1 MSTRTVAVT
10 AAAVGVAVLAI
21 TGITYASNDESTPS
35 ASSQQA
41 RPPVQKAAPP
51 AQKAA
56 PPVRQA
62 PPAAAP
68 LGEDA
73 SKSNGGE
80 GGGGYGGGGDGGYG
94 GGGDGGYGGGGDG
107 GYGGGGDG
115 GYGGGGDGG
124 YGGGGDGGYGGG
136 GDGGYGGGGDG
147 GYGGGGDGGYGGGYG
162 GKDEGRIQFNDR
174 TYSAAADGCITA
186 ASGLGSSSFSI
197 SNDSRKVVEVYRGS
211 TCDNGSP
218 VATVGPYGS
227 THGVVTPTVQG
238 GLSLNDGVVGS
249 FRVIGDH
256 GGW

>member
-1 MSTRTVAVT
+1 MTTRTVAVT
-10 AAAVGVAVLAI
+10 AAAVGAAVLAI
-21 TGITYASNDESTPS
+21 TGITYASNDESPHT
-35 ASSQQA
+35 ASSAQET

-51 AQKAA
+51 AHKAA

-68 LGEDA
+68 PGEDV
-73 SKSNGGE
+73 SKSNGGGGRGGDNSGYGGGGYGGGDDGGYGGGGDRGGD
-80 GGGGYGGGGDGGYG
+80 GGGGYGGGGDRGGYG
-94 GGGDGGYGGGGDG
+94 GGD
-107 GYGGGGDG
+107 
-115 GYGGGGDGG
+115 
-124 YGGGGDGGYGGG
+124 
-136 GDGGYGGGGDG
+136 
-147 GYGGGGDGGYGGGYG
+147 DGGYGGGYG
-162 GKDEGRIQFNDR
+162 GRDEGRIQFNDR

-197 SNDSRKVVEVYRGS
+197 SNDSRKVVEVYRGA

-218 VATVGPYGS
+218 VATVGPWGS

>member
-1 MSTRTVAVT
+1 MTTRTVAVT
-10 AAAVGVAVLAI
+10 AAAVGAAVLAI
-21 TGITYASNDESTPS
+21 TGITYASNDESPHT
-35 ASSQQA
+35 ASSVQESQ
-41 RPPVQKAAPP
+41 RPVPKAAPPAQKAAPP

-56 PPVRQA
+56 PP
-62 PPAAAP
+62 AAAP
-68 LGEDA
+68 LGEDS
-73 SKSNGGE
+73 SKSNGGGGRGGE
-80 GGGGYGGGGDGGYG
+80 GGGYGGGGEGGGYG
-94 GGGDGGYGGGGDG
+94 GGEGGGYGGGEGGGDDS
-107 GYGGGGDG
+107 GYGGGDG
-115 GYGGGGDGG
+115 
-124 YGGGGDGGYGGG
+124 
-136 GDGGYGGGGDG
+136 
-147 GYGGGGDGGYGGGYG
+147 GGYGGGYG
-162 GKDEGRIQFNDR
+162 GRDEGRIQFNDR

-238 GLSLNDGVVGS
+238 GLFLNDGVVGS

>member
-80 GGGGYGGGGDGGYG
+80 GRGGYGGGEGRGGYGGGDDGGYG
-94 GGGDGGYGGGGDG
+94 GGGDGGYGGEGDG
-107 GYGGGGDG
+107 GYGGEGR
-115 GYGGGGDGG
+115 
-124 YGGGGDGGYGGG
+124 
-136 GDGGYGGGGDG
+136 
-147 GYGGGGDGGYGGGYG
+147 GGDGGYGGGYG

>member
-1 MSTRTVAVT
+1 MTTRTVAVT
-10 AAAVGVAVLAI
+10 AAAVGAAVLAI
-21 TGITYASNDESTPS
+21 TGITYASNDESPHT
-35 ASSQQA
+35 ASSAQEA
-41 RPPVQKAAPP
+41 SPPAEKAAPP

-56 PPVRQA
+56 PSVKPA

-68 LGEDA
+68 LGED
-73 SKSNGGE
+73 SRKSGGGE
-80 GGGGYGGGGDGGYG
+80 GRGGEGGGYGGGGEGGGYGDGGDGGGYGGDGGGYG
-94 GGGDGGYGGGGDG
+94 GGGG
-107 GYGGGGDG
+107 
-115 GYGGGGDGG
+115 
-124 YGGGGDGGYGGG
+124 
-136 GDGGYGGGGDG
+136 G

-162 GKDEGRIQFNDR
+162 GRDEGRIQFNDR
-174 TYSAAADGCITA
+174 TYSAAAEGCITA

-238 GLSLNDGVVGS
+238 GLFLNDGVVGS

>member
-1 MSTRTVAVT
+1 MTTRTVAVT
-10 AAAVGVAVLAI
+10 AAAVGAAVLAI
-21 TGITYASNDESTPS
+21 TGITYASNDESPHT
-35 ASSQQA
+35 ASSA
-41 RPPVQKAAPP
+41 HEASPP

-56 PPVRQA
+56 PPAKKAAPSVKPA

-68 LGEDA
+68 PGENS
-73 SKSNGGE
+73 SKGNGGE
-80 GGGGYGGGGDGGYG
+80 GRGGDGGGYGGGGDGGYG
-94 GGGDGGYGGGGDG
+94 GGGDGG

-115 GYGGGGDGG
+115 GYGGR
-124 YGGGGDGGYGGG
+124 
-136 GDGGYGGGGDG
+136 
-147 GYGGGGDGGYGGGYG
+147 
-162 GKDEGRIQFNDR
+162 DEGRIQFNDR
-174 TYSAAADGCITA
+174 TYSAAAEGCITA

-238 GLSLNDGVVGS
+238 GLFLNDGVVGS

>member
-1 MSTRTVAVT
+1 MTTRTVAVT
-10 AAAVGVAVLAI
+10 AAAVGAAVLAI
-21 TGITYASNDESTPS
+21 TGITYASNDESPHA
-35 ASSQQA
+35 ASSA
-41 RPPVQKAAPP
+41 HEASPP

-56 PPVRQA
+56 PPAKKAAPSVKPA

-68 LGEDA
+68 PGENS

-80 GGGGYGGGGDGGYG
+80 GRGGGGGGYGGGGGGGGYGGGGDGGGYG
-94 GGGDGGYGGGGDG
+94 GGGDGGGYGGGGDG
-107 GYGGGGDG
+107 
-115 GYGGGGDGG
+115 
-124 YGGGGDGGYGGG
+124 
-136 GDGGYGGGGDG
+136 G

-162 GKDEGRIQFNDR
+162 GRDEGRIQFNDR
-174 TYSAAADGCITA
+174 TYSAAAEGCITA

-238 GLSLNDGVVGS
+238 GLFLNDGVVGS

>member
-41 RPPVQKAAPP
+41 RPPVQKAVPP

-80 GGGGYGGGGDGGYG
+80 GRGGDGGGDDGGYG
-94 GGGDGGYGGGGDG
+94 GGGDGGYGGGDDGGYGGGGEGGYGGGDDG
-107 GYGGGGDG
+107 GYGGGGDR
-115 GYGGGGDGG
+115 GYGGGG
-124 YGGGGDGGYGGG
+124 
-136 GDGGYGGGGDG
+136 
-147 GYGGGGDGGYGGGYG
+147 GGYGGGYG
-162 GKDEGRIQFNDR
+162 GKDEGWIQFNDR

-197 SNDSRKVVEVYRGS
+197 SNDSRKVVEVYRGA

-238 GLSLNDGVVGS
+238 GLFLNDGVVGS

>member
-35 ASSQQA
+35 ASSVQQT
-41 RPPVQKAAPP
+41 RPPAQKAAPP

-68 LGEDA
+68 PGEDS

-80 GGGGYGGGGDGGYG
+80 GRGGYGGGDDGGYG
-94 GGGDGGYGGGGDG
+94 GGGDRGGYGGGGGDGGGYGGGDGGGYGGGGGDGGGGDRGGYGGGGGDDG
-107 GYGGGGDG
+107 GYGGGGDR
-115 GYGGGGDGG
+115 
-124 YGGGGDGGYGGG
+124 
-136 GDGGYGGGGDG
+136 
-147 GYGGGGDGGYGGGYG
+147 GYGGGYG

-197 SNDSRKVVEVYRGS
+197 SNDSRKVVEVYRGA

>member
-41 RPPVQKAAPP
+41 HPPVQKAAPP

-80 GGGGYGGGGDGGYG
+80 GRGGYGGGGDGGYG
-94 GGGDGGYGGGGDG
+94 GGDDRGYGGGDDGGYGGGGDG
-107 GYGGGGDG
+107 GYGGEGR
-115 GYGGGGDGG
+115 
-124 YGGGGDGGYGGG
+124 
-136 GDGGYGGGGDG
+136 GGDG

-197 SNDSRKVVEVYRGS
+197 SNDSRKVVEVYRGA

>member
-1 MSTRTVAVT
+1 MTTRTVAVT
-10 AAAVGVAVLAI
+10 AAAVGAAVLAI
-21 TGITYASNDESTPS
+21 TGITYASNDESPHT
-35 ASSQQA
+35 ASSA
-41 RPPVQKAAPP
+41 HEASPP

-56 PPVRQA
+56 PPTKKAAPSVKPA

-68 LGEDA
+68 PGENS

-80 GGGGYGGGGDGGYG
+80 GRGGDGGGYGGGGDGGGYGGGGDGGYG
-94 GGGDGGYGGGGDG
+94 GGGGGGGYGGGGDG
-107 GYGGGGDG
+107 
-115 GYGGGGDGG
+115 
-124 YGGGGDGGYGGG
+124 
-136 GDGGYGGGGDG
+136 G

-162 GKDEGRIQFNDR
+162 GRDEGRIQFNDR
-174 TYSAAADGCITA
+174 TYSAAAEGCITA

-238 GLSLNDGVVGS
+238 GLFLNDGVVGS

>member
-21 TGITYASNDESTPS
+21 TGITYASNDEPTPS

-80 GGGGYGGGGDGGYG
+80 GRGGDGGGGGGGYGGGDDGGYGGGGDGGYGGGDDGGYGGGYGGGGDGGYG
-94 GGGDGGYGGGGDG
+94 GGGDRGYGGGG
-107 GYGGGGDG
+107 
-115 GYGGGGDGG
+115 
-124 YGGGGDGGYGGG
+124 
-136 GDGGYGGGGDG
+136 
-147 GYGGGGDGGYGGGYG
+147 GGYGGGYG
-162 GKDEGRIQFNDR
+162 GKDEGWIQFNDR

-197 SNDSRKVVEVYRGS
+197 SNDSRKVVEVYRGA

-238 GLSLNDGVVGS
+238 GLFLNDGVVGS

>member
-1 MSTRTVAVT
+1 MTTRTVAVT
-10 AAAVGVAVLAI
+10 AAAVGAAVLAI
-21 TGITYASNDESTPS
+21 TGITYASNDESPHT
-35 ASSQQA
+35 ASSAQEA
-41 RPPVQKAAPP
+41 SPPAQKAAPP

-56 PPVRQA
+56 PSVKPA

-68 LGEDA
+68 LGED
-73 SKSNGGE
+73 SRKSNGGE
-80 GGGGYGGGGDGGYG
+80 GRGGDGGGYGGGGGGYGGGGDGG
-94 GGGDGGYGGGGDG
+94 GYGGGGDG
-107 GYGGGGDG
+107 GGYGDGGDGGGYGGGDDGG
-115 GYGGGGDGG
+115 GYGGGGDRG
-124 YGGGGDGGYGGG
+124 YGGGE
-136 GDGGYGGGGDG
+136 
-147 GYGGGGDGGYGGGYG
+147 GGYGGGYG
-162 GKDEGRIQFNDR
+162 GRDEGRIQFNDR
-174 TYSAAADGCITA
+174 TYSAAAEGCITA

-238 GLSLNDGVVGS
+238 GLFLNDGVVGS

>member
-80 GGGGYGGGGDGGYG
+80 GRGGYGGGEGRGGYGGGDDGGYGGGDDGGYG
-94 GGGDGGYGGGGDG
+94 GGGDGGYGGEGDG
-107 GYGGGGDG
+107 GYGGEGR
-115 GYGGGGDGG
+115 
-124 YGGGGDGGYGGG
+124 
-136 GDGGYGGGGDG
+136 
-147 GYGGGGDGGYGGGYG
+147 GGDGGYGGGYG

>member
-1 MSTRTVAVT
+1 MTTRTVAVT
-10 AAAVGVAVLAI
+10 AAAVGAAVLAI
-21 TGITYASNDESTPS
+21 TGITYASNDESPHT
-35 ASSQQA
+35 ASSAQES
-41 RPPVQKAAPP
+41 RPPVPKAAPP
-51 AQKAA
+51 AQKVA
-56 PPVRQA
+56 PPAQKAA

-68 LGEDA
+68 LGEDS
-73 SKSNGGE
+73 SKSNGG
-80 GGGGYGGGGDGGYG
+80 GGRGGDGGGYGGGGDGGGYG
-94 GGGDGGYGGGGDG
+94 GGDDSGYGGGDGGGYGGGDG
-107 GYGGGGDG
+107 GGYDGG
-115 GYGGGGDGG
+115 GYGGGD
-124 YGGGGDGGYGGG
+124 
-136 GDGGYGGGGDG
+136 
-147 GYGGGGDGGYGGGYG
+147 GGGYG

-238 GLSLNDGVVGS
+238 GLFLNDGVVGS

>member
-41 RPPVQKAAPP
+41 HPPVQKAAPP

-80 GGGGYGGGGDGGYG
+80 GRGGYGGGGDGGYG

-115 GYGGGGDGG
+115 GYGGEGR
-124 YGGGGDGGYGGG
+124 
-136 GDGGYGGGGDG
+136 GGDG

-197 SNDSRKVVEVYRGS
+197 SNDSRKVVEVYRGA

>member
-80 GGGGYGGGGDGGYG
+80 GGGGYGGGDDGGYGGEGGGGYG

-107 GYGGGGDG
+107 GYGGEGG
-115 GYGGGGDGG
+115 
-124 YGGGGDGGYGGG
+124 
-136 GDGGYGGGGDG
+136 
-147 GYGGGGDGGYGGGYG
+147 GGYGGGYG

>member
-1 MSTRTVAVT
+1 MTTRTVAVT
-10 AAAVGVAVLAI
+10 AAAVGAAVLAI
-21 TGITYASNDESTPS
+21 TGITYASNDESPHT
-35 ASSQQA
+35 ASSA
-41 RPPVQKAAPP
+41 HEASPP

-56 PPVRQA
+56 PPTKKAAPSVKPA

-68 LGEDA
+68 PGENS

-80 GGGGYGGGGDGGYG
+80 GRGGDGGGYGGGGDGGGYG
-94 GGGDGGYGGGGDG
+94 GGGDGGGYGGGGDG
-107 GYGGGGDG
+107 G
-115 GYGGGGDGG
+115 GYGGGG
-124 YGGGGDGGYGGG
+124 
-136 GDGGYGGGGDG
+136 G

-162 GKDEGRIQFNDR
+162 GRDEGRIQFNDR
-174 TYSAAADGCITA
+174 TYSAAAEGCITA

-238 GLSLNDGVVGS
+238 GLFLNDGVVGS

>member
-1 MSTRTVAVT
+1 MTTRTVAVT
-10 AAAVGVAVLAI
+10 AAAVGAAVLAI
-21 TGITYASNDESTPS
+21 TGITYASNDESPHT
-35 ASSQQA
+35 ASSAQEA
-41 RPPVQKAAPP
+41 SPPAQKAAPP

-56 PPVRQA
+56 PSVKPA

-68 LGEDA
+68 PGENS

-80 GGGGYGGGGDGGYG
+80 GRGGDGGGYGGGGDGGGYG
-94 GGGDGGYGGGGDG
+94 GGGDGGGYGGGDDGGGYGGGDDGGGYGGGGDRGYGGGDGGYGGR
-107 GYGGGGDG
+107 
-115 GYGGGGDGG
+115 
-124 YGGGGDGGYGGG
+124 
-136 GDGGYGGGGDG
+136 
-147 GYGGGGDGGYGGGYG
+147 
-162 GKDEGRIQFNDR
+162 DEGRIQFNDR
-174 TYSAAADGCITA
+174 TYSAAAEGCITA

-238 GLSLNDGVVGS
+238 GLFLNDGVVGS

>member
-80 GGGGYGGGGDGGYG
+80 GGGGYG

>member
-94 GGGDGGYGGGGDG
+94 S
-107 GYGGGGDG
+107 GGDG

>member
-80 GGGGYGGGGDGGYG
+80 GGGGYGGGDDGGYGGEGGGGYGGGDDGGYGGEGGGGYG

-107 GYGGGGDG
+107 GYGGEGG
-115 GYGGGGDGG
+115 
-124 YGGGGDGGYGGG
+124 
-136 GDGGYGGGGDG
+136 
-147 GYGGGGDGGYGGGYG
+147 GGYGGGYG

>member
-1 MSTRTVAVT
+1 MTTRTVAVT
-10 AAAVGVAVLAI
+10 AAAVGAAVLAI
-21 TGITYASNDESTPS
+21 TGITYASNDESPHT
-35 ASSQQA
+35 ASSAQEA
-41 RPPVQKAAPP
+41 SPPAQKAAPP

-56 PPVRQA
+56 PSVKPA

-68 LGEDA
+68 LGED
-73 SKSNGGE
+73 SRKSNGGE
-80 GGGGYGGGGDGGYG
+80 GRGGDGGGYGGGGGGYGGGGDGGGYG
-94 GGGDGGYGGGGDG
+94 GGGDGGGYGGGGDG
-107 GYGGGGDG
+107 G
-115 GYGGGGDGG
+115 GYGGGDDG
-124 YGGGGDGGYGGG
+124 
-136 GDGGYGGGGDG
+136 G

-162 GKDEGRIQFNDR
+162 GRDEGRIQFNDR
-174 TYSAAADGCITA
+174 TYSAAAEGCITA

-238 GLSLNDGVVGS
+238 GLFLNDGVVGS

>member
-80 GGGGYGGGGDGGYG
+80 GRGGYGGGDDGGYGGGGDGGYGGEGDGGYG
-94 GGGDGGYGGGGDG
+94 GGGDGGYGGEGDG

-115 GYGGGGDGG
+115 GYGGE
-124 YGGGGDGGYGGG
+124 
-136 GDGGYGGGGDG
+136 
-147 GYGGGGDGGYGGGYG
+147 GDGGYGGGYG

>member
-41 RPPVQKAAPP
+41 RPPVQKAAPT

-80 GGGGYGGGGDGGYG
+80 GR
-94 GGGDGGYGGGGDG
+94 G

>member
-1 MSTRTVAVT
+1 MTTRTVAVT
-10 AAAVGVAVLAI
+10 AAAVGAAVLAI
-21 TGITYASNDESTPS
+21 TGITYASNDESPHA
-35 ASSQQA
+35 ASSAQEA
-41 RPPVQKAAPP
+41 SPPAQKAAPP

-56 PPVRQA
+56 PSVKPA

-68 LGEDA
+68 PGENS

-80 GGGGYGGGGDGGYG
+80 GRGGDGGGYGGGGDGGGYG
-94 GGGDGGYGGGGDG
+94 GGGDGGGYGGGGDRGYGGGDGGYGGR
-107 GYGGGGDG
+107 
-115 GYGGGGDGG
+115 
-124 YGGGGDGGYGGG
+124 
-136 GDGGYGGGGDG
+136 
-147 GYGGGGDGGYGGGYG
+147 
-162 GKDEGRIQFNDR
+162 DEGRIQFNDR
-174 TYSAAADGCITA
+174 TYSAAAEGCITA

-238 GLSLNDGVVGS
+238 GLFLNDGVVGS

>member
-80 GGGGYGGGGDGGYG
+80 GG
-94 GGGDGGYGGGGDG
+94 GGYGGGGDG

>member
-80 GGGGYGGGGDGGYG
+80 GRGGYGGGDDGGYGGGDDGGYG
-94 GGGDGGYGGGGDG
+94 GGGDGGYGGEGR
-107 GYGGGGDG
+107 
-115 GYGGGGDGG
+115 
-124 YGGGGDGGYGGG
+124 
-136 GDGGYGGGGDG
+136 
-147 GYGGGGDGGYGGGYG
+147 GGDGGYGGGYG

>member
-1 MSTRTVAVT
+1 MTTRTVAVT
-10 AAAVGVAVLAI
+10 AAAVGAAVLAI
-21 TGITYASNDESTPS
+21 TGITYASNDESPHT
-35 ASSQQA
+35 ASSAQES
-41 RPPVQKAAPP
+41 RPPVPKAAPP
-51 AQKAA
+51 APKA
-56 PPVRQA
+56 A

-68 LGEDA
+68 LGEDS

-80 GGGGYGGGGDGGYG
+80 GRGGDGGGYGGGGEGGGYGGGDGGGGYGGGDDGGYG
-94 GGGDGGYGGGGDG
+94 GGEG
-107 GYGGGGDG
+107 
-115 GYGGGGDGG
+115 
-124 YGGGGDGGYGGG
+124 
-136 GDGGYGGGGDG
+136 
-147 GYGGGGDGGYGGGYG
+147 GGYGGGYG
-162 GKDEGRIQFNDR
+162 GGDGGGYGGGYGGRDEGRIQFNDR
-174 TYSAAADGCITA
+174 TYSAAAEGCITA

-238 GLSLNDGVVGS
+238 GLFLNDGVVGS

>member
-35 ASSQQA
+35 ALSQQA

-80 GGGGYGGGGDGGYG
+80 GRGGYGGGDDGGYG
-94 GGGDGGYGGGGDG
+94 GGGDGGYGGGD
-107 GYGGGGDG
+107 
-115 GYGGGGDGG
+115 
-124 YGGGGDGGYGGG
+124 
-136 GDGGYGGGGDG
+136 DG

>member
-1 MSTRTVAVT
+1 MTTRTVAVT
-10 AAAVGVAVLAI
+10 AAAVGAAVLAI
-21 TGITYASNDESTPS
+21 TGITYASNDESPHT
-35 ASSQQA
+35 ASSVQESQ
-41 RPPVQKAAPP
+41 PPVPKAAPPAPKAAPP

-56 PPVRQA
+56 PP
-62 PPAAAP
+62 AAAP
-68 LGEDA
+68 LGEDS
-73 SKSNGGE
+73 SKSNGGGGRGGDGGGYGGGGE
-80 GGGGYGGGGDGGYG
+80 GGGYGGGEGGGYGGGDDSGYGGGGGGGYGGGGYGGGGYG
-94 GGGDGGYGGGGDG
+94 GGDG
-107 GYGGGGDG
+107 
-115 GYGGGGDGG
+115 
-124 YGGGGDGGYGGG
+124 
-136 GDGGYGGGGDG
+136 
-147 GYGGGGDGGYGGGYG
+147 GGYGGGYG
-162 GKDEGRIQFNDR
+162 GRDEGRIQFNDR

-238 GLSLNDGVVGS
+238 GLFLNDGVVGS

>member
-21 TGITYASNDESTPS
+21 TGITYASDDESTPS

-56 PPVRQA
+56 PPVRHA

-80 GGGGYGGGGDGGYG
+80 GRGGYGGGDDGGYGGGDDGGYGGGDDGGYG
-94 GGGDGGYGGGGDG
+94 GGGDGGYGGGGYGGGGDDR
-107 GYGGGGDG
+107 GYGGGG
-115 GYGGGGDGG
+115 
-124 YGGGGDGGYGGG
+124 
-136 GDGGYGGGGDG
+136 G

-162 GKDEGRIQFNDR
+162 GKDEGWIQFNDR

-197 SNDSRKVVEVYRGS
+197 SNDSRKVVEVYRGA

-238 GLSLNDGVVGS
+238 GLFLNDGVVGS

>member
-1 MSTRTVAVT
+1 MTTRTVAVT
-10 AAAVGVAVLAI
+10 AAAVGAAVLAI
-21 TGITYASNDESTPS
+21 TGITYASNDESPHT
-35 ASSQQA
+35 ASSA
-41 RPPVQKAAPP
+41 HEASPP

-56 PPVRQA
+56 PPAKKAAPSVKPA

-68 LGEDA
+68 PGENS
-73 SKSNGGE
+73 SKGNGGE
-80 GGGGYGGGGDGGYG
+80 GRGGDGGGYGGGGDGGGYGGGGDGGYG

-107 GYGGGGDG
+107 G

-124 YGGGGDGGYGGG
+124 YGGR
-136 GDGGYGGGGDG
+136 
-147 GYGGGGDGGYGGGYG
+147 
-162 GKDEGRIQFNDR
+162 DEGRIQFNDR
-174 TYSAAADGCITA
+174 TYSAAAEGCITA

-238 GLSLNDGVVGS
+238 GLFLNDGVVGS

>member
-68 LGEDA
+68 PGEDS

-80 GGGGYGGGGDGGYG
+80 GRGGYGGGDDGGYG
-94 GGGDGGYGGGGDG
+94 GGGDRGGYGGGGGDDG
-107 GYGGGGDG
+107 GYGGGGDRG
-115 GYGGGGDGG
+115 GYGDDGG
-124 YGGGGDGGYGGG
+124 YGGGGDR
-136 GDGGYGGGGDG
+136 
-147 GYGGGGDGGYGGGYG
+147 GYGGGYG

-197 SNDSRKVVEVYRGS
+197 SNDSRKVVEVYRGA

>member
-1 MSTRTVAVT
+1 MTTRTVAVT
-10 AAAVGVAVLAI
+10 AAAVGAAVLAI
-21 TGITYASNDESTPS
+21 TGITYASNDESPHT
-35 ASSQQA
+35 ASSAQEA
-41 RPPVQKAAPP
+41 SPPAQKAAPP

-56 PPVRQA
+56 PSVKPA

-68 LGEDA
+68 PGENS

-80 GGGGYGGGGDGGYG
+80 GRGGDGGGYGGGGDGGGYG
-94 GGGDGGYGGGGDG
+94 GGGDGGGYGGGGDRGYGGGDGGYGGR
-107 GYGGGGDG
+107 
-115 GYGGGGDGG
+115 
-124 YGGGGDGGYGGG
+124 
-136 GDGGYGGGGDG
+136 
-147 GYGGGGDGGYGGGYG
+147 
-162 GKDEGRIQFNDR
+162 DEGRIQFNDR
-174 TYSAAADGCITA
+174 TYSAAAEGCITA

-238 GLSLNDGVVGS
+238 GLFLNDGVVGS

>member
-1 MSTRTVAVT
+1 MTTRTVAVT
-10 AAAVGVAVLAI
+10 AAAVGAAVLAI
-21 TGITYASNDESTPS
+21 TGITYASNDESTHT
-35 ASSQQA
+35 ASSVQET

-68 LGEDA
+68 PGEDS

-80 GGGGYGGGGDGGYG
+80 SRGGDDGGYGGGDRGGDGGYGGGGDRGGDDGGYG
-94 GGGDGGYGGGGDG
+94 GGGDGGYGGGGDR
-107 GYGGGGDG
+107 
-115 GYGGGGDGG
+115 
-124 YGGGGDGGYGGG
+124 
-136 GDGGYGGGGDG
+136 GGDG

-197 SNDSRKVVEVYRGS
+197 SNDSRKVVEVYRGA

-238 GLSLNDGVVGS
+238 GLFLNDGVVGS

>member
-1 MSTRTVAVT
+1 MTTRTVAVT
-10 AAAVGVAVLAI
+10 AAAVGAAVLAI
-21 TGITYASNDESTPS
+21 TGITYASNDESPHT
-35 ASSQQA
+35 ASSAQEA
-41 RPPVQKAAPP
+41 SPPAQKAAPP

-56 PPVRQA
+56 PSVKPA

-68 LGEDA
+68 PGENS

-80 GGGGYGGGGDGGYG
+80 GRGGDGGGYGGGGDGGGYG
-94 GGGDGGYGGGGDG
+94 GGDDGGGYGGGGDG
-107 GYGGGGDG
+107 GGYGGGGDRGYGGGDG
-115 GYGGGGDGG
+115 GYGGR
-124 YGGGGDGGYGGG
+124 
-136 GDGGYGGGGDG
+136 
-147 GYGGGGDGGYGGGYG
+147 
-162 GKDEGRIQFNDR
+162 DEGRIQFNDR
-174 TYSAAADGCITA
+174 TYSAAAEGCITA

-238 GLSLNDGVVGS
+238 GLFLNDGVVGS

>member
-94 GGGDGGYGGGGDG
+94 GEGGGGYGGGGDG
-107 GYGGGGDG
+107 GYGGEDG
-115 GYGGGGDGG
+115 GYGGGEGGGG
-124 YGGGGDGGYGGG
+124 YGGGGGGGYGGG
-136 GDGGYGGGGDG
+136 GGGGYGGGDG

>member
-1 MSTRTVAVT
+1 MTTRTVAVT
-10 AAAVGVAVLAI
+10 AAAVGAAVLAI
-21 TGITYASNDESTPS
+21 TGITYASNDESPHT
-35 ASSQQA
+35 ASSA
-41 RPPVQKAAPP
+41 HEASPP

-56 PPVRQA
+56 PPAKKAAPSVKPA

-68 LGEDA
+68 PGENS

-80 GGGGYGGGGDGGYG
+80 GRGGDGGGYGGGGDGGGYGGGGDGGGYGGGGYGGGGDG
-94 GGGDGGYGGGGDG
+94 
-107 GYGGGGDG
+107 
-115 GYGGGGDGG
+115 
-124 YGGGGDGGYGGG
+124 
-136 GDGGYGGGGDG
+136 G

-162 GKDEGRIQFNDR
+162 GRDEGRIQFNDR
-174 TYSAAADGCITA
+174 TYSAAAEGCITA

-238 GLSLNDGVVGS
+238 GLFLNDGVVGS

>member
-1 MSTRTVAVT
+1 MTTRTVAVT
-10 AAAVGVAVLAI
+10 AAAVGAAVLAI
-21 TGITYASNDESTPS
+21 TGITYASNDESPHT
-35 ASSQQA
+35 ASSA
-41 RPPVQKAAPP
+41 HEASPP

-56 PPVRQA
+56 PPTKKAAPSVKPA

-68 LGEDA
+68 PGENS

-80 GGGGYGGGGDGGYG
+80 GRGGDGGGYGGGGDGGGYG
-94 GGGDGGYGGGGDG
+94 GGGDGGGYGGGGDG
-107 GYGGGGDG
+107 G
-115 GYGGGGDGG
+115 GYGGGG
-124 YGGGGDGGYGGG
+124 
-136 GDGGYGGGGDG
+136 G

-162 GKDEGRIQFNDR
+162 GRDEGRIQFNDR
-174 TYSAAADGCITA
+174 TYSAAAEGCITA

-238 GLSLNDGVVGS
+238 VCSSTTASWAASG
-249 FRVIGDH
+249 
-256 GGW
+256 